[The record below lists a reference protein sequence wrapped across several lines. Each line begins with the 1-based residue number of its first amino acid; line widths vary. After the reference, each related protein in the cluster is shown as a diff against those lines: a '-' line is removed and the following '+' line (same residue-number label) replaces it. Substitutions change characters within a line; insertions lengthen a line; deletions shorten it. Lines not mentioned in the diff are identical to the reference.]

1 MNGTQVRFNVKRPAA
16 KTLGSHFGRYL
27 RCEACCFCEHVEVS
41 ACEGECDWLLHLDG
55 DGFLLLVHVG
65 GLSKLDVAGPDVAG
79 GGELDALLGA
89 ADHHRLAKLRE
100 VPVQRR
106 VLHCRKMQA

>member
-1 MNGTQVRFNVKRPAA
+1 MFQETVKCAKIQETNHDNSGPAS
-16 KTLGSHFGRYL
+16 KG
-27 RCEACCFCEHVEVS
+27 
-41 ACEGECDWLLHLDG
+41 EGDGLLHLNDDG
-55 DGFLLLVHVG
+55 LLLLVHVG
-65 GLSKLDVAGPDVAG
+65 SLSELDVAGPDVAS

-89 ADHHRLAKLRE
+89 ADHHRLAELRE